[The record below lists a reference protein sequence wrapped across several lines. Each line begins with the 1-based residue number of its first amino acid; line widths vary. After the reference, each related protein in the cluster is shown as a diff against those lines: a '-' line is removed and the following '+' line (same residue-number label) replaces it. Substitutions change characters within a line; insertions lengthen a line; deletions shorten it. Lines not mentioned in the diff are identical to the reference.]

1 MEGDCVC
8 VMDILLGAG
17 ECSLSAGRLTC
28 DPAIQQI
35 LKKEDKEALKSHLQ
49 HRGSILLINT
59 DHGI

>member
-1 MEGDCVC
+1 
-8 VMDILLGAG
+8 MDILLGAG